1 MNSNI
6 NLVILHIFFIVYGE
20 VSSFRCD
27 RRPYGAT
34 SPSAR
39 PDGRFKLKLMGFDY
53 SYIPDQL
60 YTVQITA
67 TDGTS
72 QFTGF
77 MISAEGDMKPDPR
90 NPRRTV
96 SQFPG
101 HIRPQDPTTARF
113 SDRCLYSVEQAAA
126 TYKSAIEVYW
136 QAPPTGNGC
145 VTLRAMVAENED
157 LWYEDGSPLTM
168 KICED
173 LRQPDDVSPRLNY
186 ECQICDEAKYEISFT
201 GIWSRNTHPQ
211 SYPENDWIPRYSDMV
226 GVSHSADYVLWTPGT
241 LVTEGL
247 KDLAEYANTSKLETE
262 ILEKVGDGVRT
273 LIKAKGH
280 GYRKMGNPSL
290 AIFRTDKVHHLVT
303 VAIGLYPS
311 PDWFLG
317 VTRFELCQ
325 EDNTWLAERELNLF
339 PWDAGTD
346 SGVSYESPNIETFPQ
361 GAVSRVQ
368 MSSYDK
374 NSPFYEIDMKDLHPF
389 GRLHIKLM
397 RTYHRECN
405 EASEGEEETPSTE
418 ENPKE
423 DQSDTSPV
431 EPEEPSRYQNP
442 ELPTG
447 DGGESPLDADPES
460 SEKCPMS
467 QWQEWSPCE
476 GTCDGGK
483 LLGYKWRE
491 RYHLVDGV
499 AVEKYDPSNWRSAK
513 KEVSKYCKALY
524 DDFERTECEESC
536 TDDSDTIENTND
548 ITARRRVMTQIIPG
562 TSWRS
567 KKRDSPLTKY

>member
-1 MNSNI
+1 MNSMEH
-6 NLVILHIFFIVYGE
+6 LVILCILFITYDE
-20 VSSFRCD
+20 ISSFRCD

-34 SPSAR
+34 SPSSA
-39 PDGRFKLKLMGFDY
+39 PDGRFKLKLLGTDF
-53 SYIPDQL
+53 SYIPEQL

-67 TDGTS
+67 TDEES

-77 MISAEGDMKPDPR
+77 MISAEGDTKPDPR
-90 NPRRTV
+90 NPRRTI

-101 HIRPQDPTTARF
+101 DIRPQDPSTARF
-113 SDRCLYSVEQAAA
+113 SDRCLYSVEQA
-126 TYKSAIEVYW
+126 TSSYKSSIEVYW

-157 LWYEDGSPLTM
+157 LWFEDGSPLTM
-168 KICED
+168 RICED
-173 LRQPDDVSPRLNY
+173 LRQPDDVSPQLNY

-211 SYPENDWIPRYSDMV
+211 LYPENDWVPRYSDMV
-226 GVSHSADYVLWTPGT
+226 GVSHSTDFVLWTPGS
-241 LVTEGL
+241 LVTEGM
-247 KDLAEYANTSKLETE
+247 KDLAEHANTSKLEAE

-280 GYRKMGNPSL
+280 GYRKMNNPAL
-290 AIFRTDKVHHLVT
+290 AIFRTDKIHHLVT
-303 VAIGLYPS
+303 VAIGLFPS

-325 EDNTWLAERELNLF
+325 EDNTWLPERELNLF

-389 GRLHIKLM
+389 GRLYIKLM
-397 RTYHRECN
+397 RTYHREC
-405 EASEGEEETPSTE
+405 EEISEEEGEKESPSTE
-418 ENPKE
+418 ENPTEEEVK
-423 DQSDTSPV
+423 TNPV
-431 EPEEPSRYQNP
+431 EPDEPSS
-442 ELPTG
+442 
-447 DGGESPLDADPES
+447 ESPIETDPES
-460 SEKCPMS
+460 SEKCPIS

-476 GTCDGGK
+476 GACEGGK
-483 LLGYKWRE
+483 VSGYKWRE

-499 AVEKYDPSNWRSAK
+499 AVEKYDPSNWRSPK
-513 KEVSKYCKALY
+513 KEVSKFCKALF
-524 DDFERTECEESC
+524 DDFERSECEEDC
-536 TDDSDTIENTND
+536 TGDNVDEENGND
-548 ITARRRVMTQIIPG
+548 ITAGRRVMPPIIPG

-567 KKRDSPLTKY
+567 NKRDTPKSKH